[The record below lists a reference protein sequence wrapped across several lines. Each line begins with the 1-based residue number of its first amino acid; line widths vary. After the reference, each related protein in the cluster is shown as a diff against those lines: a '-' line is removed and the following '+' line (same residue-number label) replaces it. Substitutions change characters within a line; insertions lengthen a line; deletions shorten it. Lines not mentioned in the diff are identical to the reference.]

1 MDPLVIT
8 AIIGGAIALTG
19 TIINA
24 VETEKKNEEN
34 KALQEKANAENL
46 DLAKNGLQYKV
57 DDAVKAGFSPL
68 AALGANGLQSGIV
81 SAPTVQSADYSG
93 LSSFGNSMFST
104 MINKHTSEKQLDE
117 TKRHNISTEGLEN
130 QKNEIAKLQIDSD
143 VKIKM
148 MSLNNALTIAREN
161 INSQESINKLRL
173 ATEELLQDK
182 TFKHQIAM
190 QNSEIAHQVE
200 QLEKSLKSNRGNVL
214 INNGFNTLDT
224 IISTLGSI
232 YGRGSSSRSY
242 IPNSDDFSY

>member
-1 MDPLVIT
+1 MNPLVIT

-24 VETEKKNEEN
+24 VETDKANEEN
-34 KALQEKANAENL
+34 KALQENANAENL

-57 DDAVKAGFSPL
+57 NDAVKAGFSPL

-93 LSSFGNSMFST
+93 LSQFGSNMFNSLLQKDT
-104 MINKHTSEKQLDE
+104 ANKQIEE
-117 TKRHNISTEGLEN
+117 TKRHNVTTENLEN
-130 QKNEIAKLQIDSD
+130 QKNSISKLQIDSD
-143 VKIKM
+143 VKVKM
-148 MSLNNALTIAREN
+148 LSLNNALTIAREN

-182 TFKHQIAM
+182 TFEHQIVM
-190 QNSEIAHQVE
+190 QNAEIAHQVS
-200 QLEKSLKSNRGNVL
+200 QLEKSLKSNRVNVL

-224 IISTLGSI
+224 IISTTGQI
-232 YGRGSSSRSY
+232 FSRSR
-242 IPNSDDFSY
+242 

>member
-24 VETEKKNEEN
+24 VETEKTNEEN
-34 KALQEKANAENL
+34 IALQEKANEQNL
-46 DLAKNGLQYKV
+46 DLAKNGIQYKTA
-57 DDAVKAGFSPL
+57 DAVKAGFSPL

-93 LSSFGNSMFST
+93 LSQFGSSAFNALL
-104 MINKHTSEKQLDE
+104 NKHTAEKQIAE
-117 TKRHNISTEGLEN
+117 TKRHNISTEDLEN
-130 QKNEIAKLQIDSD
+130 QKNVISKLQIDSD
-143 VKIKM
+143 VKVKM

-161 INSQESINKLRL
+161 INSQEAMQKLRL

-182 TFKHQIAM
+182 TFKHQIVM

-224 IISTLGSI
+224 IISTAGQI
-232 YGRGSSSRSY
+232 YSRSR
-242 IPNSDDFSY
+242 